1 MVKQAYKNNA
11 QHIQTDLVW
20 LAEIIRQRYEF
31 HQKADKPARFKFT
44 DPPELKG
51 NSIYKS
57 FITDFKFE
65 MAERTVLLLS
75 LLPHVAPYFLTD
87 VWMSINGKAEASP
100 FNSPK
105 TDAIPTVDL
114 ALFILAGDNLEKRL
128 HYQQLFDE
136 DALIM
141 RSHMIM
147 LDHESGNPLL
157 QQPLKLSPEYLHLL
171 TTGKTYKPGYS
182 MSFPAKRIVTHLGWS
197 DLVLNKNTLE
207 QVNEIKSW
215 IQHGKTLLN
224 EWELGKRLAPGYK
237 VLFFGPPGT
246 GKTLT
251 AGLLG
256 KDAGVDVYR
265 IDLSMVVSKFI
276 GETEKNLSRIF
287 DTANDKEW
295 ILFFDEADAL
305 FGKRTELRD
314 AHDRYANQE
323 VAFLLQK
330 IEDHNGVVI
339 LSSNMRGNID
349 EAFTRRFQN
358 TIYFPIPSIDERL
371 GIWQNGFSK
380 KSILHKQV
388 SLEEIAKRYEMSGG
402 AIMNAIRYASL
413 KALEANK
420 NIVQLNDL
428 INGISREY
436 AKEGRTI

>member
-1 MVKQAYKNNA
+1 
-11 QHIQTDLVW
+11 
-20 LAEIIRQRYEF
+20 
-31 HQKADKPARFKFT
+31 
-44 DPPELKG
+44 
-51 NSIYKS
+51 
-57 FITDFKFE
+57 
-65 MAERTVLLLS
+65 
-75 LLPHVAPYFLTD
+75 
-87 VWMSINGKAEASP
+87 
-100 FNSPK
+100 
-105 TDAIPTVDL
+105 
-114 ALFILAGDNLEKRL
+114 
-128 HYQQLFDE
+128 
-136 DALIM
+136 
-141 RSHMIM
+141 
-147 LDHESGNPLL
+147 
-157 QQPLKLSPEYLHLL
+157 
-171 TTGKTYKPGYS
+171 